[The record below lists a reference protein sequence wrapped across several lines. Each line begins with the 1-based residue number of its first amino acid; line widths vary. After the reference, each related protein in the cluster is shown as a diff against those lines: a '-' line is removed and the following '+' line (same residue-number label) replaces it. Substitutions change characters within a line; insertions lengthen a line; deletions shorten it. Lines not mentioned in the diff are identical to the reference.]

1 MAQITRRKPVCL
13 KCTLKRC
20 IFFILKRRRNLL
32 KEKLLLLIELQE
44 CDSQLVKIA
53 GRKRKLPEK
62 IDKLDDAFSSFQN
75 EIEKNKRK
83 YDEVK
88 ARHTEC
94 ENKIKKI
101 NDGMVKTKER
111 LLEVKNNKE
120 YQAMLKENETAE
132 AMRGDVE
139 TEIISLLDELEKLSV
154 LVKRDQATSNEQRRK
169 YEEEKRL
176 IEADL
181 NSVDADHEIWEQKR
195 NDLRGK
201 VPADL
206 IARYERIRK
215 SNNGIGVISVWKAV
229 CNGCHM
235 NIPPQMYNEL
245 QKTSDIIAC
254 PNCHR
259 IIYYQDMGKTS

>member
-1 MAQITRRKPVCL
+1 M
-13 KCTLKRC
+13 
-20 IFFILKRRRNLL
+20 
-32 KEKLLLLIELQE
+32 KEQLLLLVELQE
-44 CDSQLVKIA
+44 CDSQLVKIL
-53 GRKRKLPEK
+53 GKKKTLPDK
-62 IDKLDDAFSSFQN
+62 IDKLDEAFRIFQK
-75 EIEKNKRK
+75 EIEQNKRK

-88 ARHTEC
+88 IRHVEC

-101 NDGMVKTKER
+101 NEGMIKTKER

-132 AMRGDVE
+132 VMRGDVE
-139 TEIISLLDELEKLSV
+139 TEIIAILDELEKLSV
-154 LVKRDQATSNEQRRK
+154 LVKKDQAILDEQRKK

-181 NSVDADHEIWEQKR
+181 DSIDTDFVSWEQKR
-195 NDLRGK
+195 MELKGK

-206 IARYERIRK
+206 LVRYERIKK
-215 SNNGIGVISVWKAV
+215 SNNGVGVISVWKAI

-235 NIPPQMYNEL
+235 NIPPQLYNEL
-245 QKTSDIIAC
+245 QKTSELIAC

-259 IIYYQDMGKTS
+259 IMYYENRERTA